1 MEVALK
7 GVNDAIKDATDDII
21 NNKPKEVIERIEKDK
36 EERKK
41 KSYLIAKAL
50 HQFMWA
56 SILASVASQIAMTT
70 DAIVVSQFIGPE
82 AISAINLTMPVVIF
96 FNFLMMLF
104 GMGGTVLV
112 ARSLGERDAQTA
124 NKIFTSTLIG
134 LIVVGVFF
142 SALLLFFS
150 PQVASFI
157 TNDTPVVYTLSLR
170 YLRIML
176 LGTTITILF
185 MTITNFIK
193 TDGNPKLVMKAVLV
207 SSVVNLFFDI
217 LFIAI
222 LKTGIE
228 GSAWASI
235 IGSVTALLLCSRHF
249 QSANNSYHWQLELKQ
264 CHQYILKGVKMGFPM
279 GINTLLLGISTYAIN
294 SIILSSLGTEGIF
307 AWAVCFQLFV
317 IQQMVLSG
325 IATSIY
331 SIGGLLI
338 GEKDIMGLRILTN
351 KVMKYICLSLLVI
364 TLFVMITPESIGRL
378 FTSDPIQSEGMFYSA
393 LRIYALLLIPY
404 AIAVVYRILYQI
416 LGYWSLSTV
425 MSIVQM
431 GCMVL
436 FVGLLAWIK
445 PEWLW
450 WGFPVSGLF
459 LLGIYLVVTLVIH
472 HKNPDAEVMTLIPK
486 TDDGQSLNFSVKY
499 NNDDVQQALENI
511 LSFLESCNIESSTS
525 FQINLCCEEL
535 MYNIVTYAVN
545 KDADKHLF
553 DVHIVCRKDTVSVLI
568 KDDGKP
574 FNPIL
579 KSVSFNEDGDG
590 LGLALV
596 NTMAD
601 MKYKF
606 MYNQNV
612 VFLTFMRPNSHQ

>member
-1 MEVALK
+1 MEGKV
-7 GVNDAIKDATDDII
+7 
-21 NNKPKEVIERIEKDK
+21 
-36 EERKK
+36 ERKK
-41 KSYLIAKAL
+41 KDYLIAQAL
-50 HQFMWA
+50 HKFMWA

-82 AISAINLTMPVVIF
+82 AISAVNLTMPVVIF
-96 FNFLMMLF
+96 FNFLTMLF

-112 ARSLGERDAQTA
+112 AKSLGERDEQTT
-124 NKIFTSTLIG
+124 NKVFTSTLIG

-170 YLRIML
+170 YLRVML

-185 MTITNFIK
+185 MTITNFVK
-193 TDGNPKLVMKAVLV
+193 TDGNPQLVMKAVLV
-207 SSVVNLFFDI
+207 SSIVNLFLDI

-235 IGSVTALLLCSRHF
+235 IGSVTALLLCCRHF
-249 QSANNSYHWQLELKQ
+249 RSANNSFHWQVELNQ
-264 CHQYILKGVKMGFPM
+264 CHHYIMKGVKTGFPM

-294 SIILSSLGTEGIF
+294 SIVLSSLGTDGIF
-307 AWAVCFQLFV
+307 AWSVCFQLFV

-338 GEKDIMGLRILTN
+338 GEKDIVGLRLLIN
-351 KVMKYICLSLLVI
+351 KVMKYICLSLLAI
-364 TLFVMITPESIGRL
+364 TLFVLIAPESIGWL
-378 FTSDPIQSEGMFYSA
+378 FASNNIQSEGMLHSA

-404 AIAVVYRILYQI
+404 AAAVVYRILYQVI
-416 LGYWSLSTV
+416 GYWSLSVV
-425 MSIVQM
+425 MSVVQM
-431 GCMVL
+431 ASMIL
-436 FVGLLAWIK
+436 FVGLLAWVR

-450 WGFPVSGLF
+450 WGFPLSGLF
-459 LLGIYLVVTLVIH
+459 LLAVHLVVTMVIH
-472 HKNPDAEVMTLIPK
+472 RRNPDAEVMTLIPRA
-486 TDDGQSLNFSVKY
+486 TDAQSLNFSVRY
-499 NNDDVQQALENI
+499 QNEDVQQALENI
-511 LSFLESCNIESSTS
+511 SAFLETCEIEPATS

-553 DVHIVCRKDTVSVLI
+553 DVHIVCRKDAVSVLI

-579 KSVSFNEDGDG
+579 KTVSFNEDGDG

-596 NTMAD
+596 NMIAD
-601 MKYKF
+601 IKYKF

-612 VFLTFMRPNSHQ
+612 VFLTFKREESISG

>member
-1 MEVALK
+1 MI
-7 GVNDAIKDATDDII
+7 G
-21 NNKPKEVIERIEKDK
+21 K

-41 KSYLIAKAL
+41 KGYLIAKAL

-112 ARSLGERDAQTA
+112 ARSLGERDAQTS
-124 NKIFTSTLIG
+124 NKVFSSTLIG
-134 LIVVGVFF
+134 LIAVGVFF

-157 TNDTPVVYTLSLR
+157 TNDTPIVYSLSLR

-249 QSANNSYHWQLELKQ
+249 QSANNSYHWQVELKQ

-351 KVMKYICLSLLVI
+351 KVMKYICLSLLAI

-431 GCMVL
+431 GSMIV

-472 HKNPDAEVMTLIPK
+472 HKNPDAEVMTLIPQ

-499 NNDDVQQALENI
+499 NYDDVQQALENI

>member
-1 MEVALK
+1 MKSQE
-7 GVNDAIKDATDDII
+7 D
-21 NNKPKEVIERIEKDK
+21 
-36 EERKK
+36 RKK
-41 KSYLIAKAL
+41 KDYLIAKAL

-82 AISAINLTMPVVIF
+82 AISAINLTIPVVIF

-104 GMGGTVLV
+104 GMGGSVLV
-112 ARSLGERDAQTA
+112 AKSLGERDAQTA
-124 NKIFTSTLIG
+124 NKVFTSTLIG
-134 LIVVGVFF
+134 LVVVGVFF
-142 SALLLFFS
+142 SALLLIFS

-185 MTITNFIK
+185 STITNFIK
-193 TDGNPKLVMKAVLV
+193 TDGNPKLVMKAVMV
-207 SSVVNLFFDI
+207 SSVINLIFDI
-217 LFIAI
+217 LFIAV

-235 IGSVTALLLCSRHF
+235 IGSVTALVLCSRHF
-249 QSANNSYHWQLELKQ
+249 KSANNSYHWQVELKR
-264 CHQYILKGVKMGFPM
+264 CHEYIMKGVKMGFPM
-279 GINTLLLGISTYAIN
+279 GINTLLLGVSTYAIN
-294 SIILSSLGTEGIF
+294 SIILSNLGTDGIF
-307 AWAVCFQLFV
+307 AWAVCFQLF
-317 IQQMVLSG
+317 IILQMVLGG

-338 GEKDIMGLRILTN
+338 GEKDIVGLRILTN
-351 KVMKYICLSLLVI
+351 KVLKYICLSLLAI
-364 TLFVMITPESIGRL
+364 TLFVMITPGSIGWL
-378 FTSDPIQSEGMFYSA
+378 FASSHSQSEGMLHSA

-404 AIAVVYRILYQI
+404 AVAVVYRILYQI
-416 LGYWSLSTV
+416 LGYWSLSVV
-425 MSIVQM
+425 MSILQM
-431 GCMVL
+431 GSMIL
-436 FVGLLAWIK
+436 FVGLTAWIK
-445 PEWLW
+445 SEWLW

-459 LLGIYLVVTLVIH
+459 ILVVYLVVTLFIH
-472 HKNPDAEVMTLIPK
+472 HKNPNAEVMTLIPQA
-486 TDDGQSLNFSVKY
+486 DDGQSLNFSVKY
-499 NNDDVQQALENI
+499 NNDDVQQALDNI
-511 LSFLESCNIESSTS
+511 LSFLETCDIEPSTS

-545 KDADKHLF
+545 KDPDKHLF
-553 DVHIVCRKDTVSVLI
+553 DVHIVCHKDTVSVLI

-579 KSVSFNEDGDG
+579 KTVSFNEDGDG

-601 MKYKF
+601 IKYKF

-612 VFLTFMRPNSHQ
+612 VFLTFYRKKTS

>member
-1 MEVALK
+1 MV
-7 GVNDAIKDATDDII
+7 
-21 NNKPKEVIERIEKDK
+21 DK

-41 KSYLIAKAL
+41 KGYLIAKAL

-431 GCMVL
+431 GSMIL

-472 HKNPDAEVMTLIPK
+472 HKNPDAEVMTLIPQ

-579 KSVSFNEDGDG
+579 KTVSFNEDGDG

>member
-1 MEVALK
+1 MK
-7 GVNDAIKDATDDII
+7 G
-21 NNKPKEVIERIEKDK
+21 PEEDK
-36 EERKK
+36 NKK
-41 KSYLIAKAL
+41 KDYLIAKAL
-50 HQFMWA
+50 HKFMWA

-104 GMGGTVLV
+104 GMGGSVLV
-112 ARSLGERDAQTA
+112 AKSLGERDAQTT
-124 NKIFTSTLIG
+124 NNVFTSTLIG
-134 LIVVGVFF
+134 LVVVGVFF
-142 SALLLFFS
+142 SALLLIFS

-193 TDGNPKLVMKAVLV
+193 TDGNPQLVMKAVLV
-207 SSVVNLFFDI
+207 SSLVNLIFDI
-217 LFIAI
+217 LFIAV

-249 QSANNSYHWQLELKQ
+249 QSANNSYHWQVELKR
-264 CHQYILKGVKMGFPM
+264 CHQFILQGVKMGFPM

-294 SIILSSLGTEGIF
+294 SIILSHLGADGIF

-317 IQQMVLSG
+317 IQQMVLGG
-325 IATSIY
+325 IATAIY

-338 GEKDIMGLRILTN
+338 GEKDIVGLRLLTN
-351 KVMKYICLSLLVI
+351 KVMKYVCLSLLAF
-364 TLFVMITPESIGRL
+364 TLFILITPESIGWL
-378 FTSDPIQSEGMFYSA
+378 FTCDHIQSEDMFYSA

-404 AIAVVYRILYQI
+404 AVAVVYRILYQI
-416 LGYWSLSTV
+416 LGYWGLSVT

-431 GCMVL
+431 GSMIL
-436 FVGLLAWIK
+436 FVGLLAWIR

-450 WGFPVSGLF
+450 WGFPISGL
-459 LLGIYLVVTLVIH
+459 LLLVVYLVTTLVIH
-472 HKNPDAEVMTLIPK
+472 HQNPDAEVMTLIPQAA
-486 TDDGQSLNFSVKY
+486 DAQSLNFSVRY
-499 NNDDVQQALENI
+499 QNEDVQQALENI
-511 LSFLESCNIESSTS
+511 STFLETCDIEPATS

-545 KDADKHLF
+545 KDVDKHLF
-553 DVHIVCRKDTVSVLI
+553 DVHIVCHEETVSVLI

-579 KSVSFNEDGDG
+579 KTVSFNEDGDG

-601 MKYKF
+601 IKYKF
-606 MYNQNV
+606 MYNQTV
-612 VFLTFMRPNSHQ
+612 VFLTFKREVTSFESSICN

>member
-1 MEVALK
+1 MK
-7 GVNDAIKDATDDII
+7 GQEA
-21 NNKPKEVIERIEKDK
+21 E
-36 EERKK
+36 KK
-41 KSYLIAKAL
+41 KDYLIVKAL

-104 GMGGTVLV
+104 GMGGSVLV
-112 ARSLGERDAQTA
+112 AKSLGERDAQTT
-124 NKIFTSTLIG
+124 NHVFTSTLIG
-134 LIVVGVFF
+134 LTFVGAFF
-142 SALLLFFS
+142 SVLLLIFS
-150 PQVASFI
+150 PQVASFV
-157 TNDTPVVYTLSLR
+157 TNDTPVIYSLSLR
-170 YLRIML
+170 YMRIML
-176 LGTTITILF
+176 LGTTLTILF
-185 MTITNFIK
+185 MTITNFVK
-193 TDGNPKLVMKAVLV
+193 TDGNPQLVMKAVLV
-207 SSVVNLFFDI
+207 SSIVNLFFDI
-217 LFIAI
+217 LFIAVM
-222 LKTGIE
+222 KTGIE
-228 GSAWASI
+228 GSAWATI

-249 QSANNSYHWQLELKQ
+249 QSANNSYHWQVEFKR
-264 CHQYILKGVKMGFPM
+264 CHQYILQGVKMGFPM

-294 SIILSSLGTEGIF
+294 SIILSCLGSDGAF
-307 AWAVCFQLFV
+307 AWAICFQLFV
-317 IQQMVLSG
+317 ILQMVLGG

-338 GEKDIMGLRILTN
+338 GEKDIVGLRLLTN
-351 KVMKYICLSLLVI
+351 KVIKYICLSLLAI
-364 TLFVMITPESIGRL
+364 TLFVLITPESIRWL
-378 FTSDPIQSEGMFYSA
+378 FTSTHFQSEEMLHSA

-404 AIAVVYRILYQI
+404 AIAVVYRFLYQI
-416 LGYWSLSTV
+416 LGYWSLSVV

-431 GCMVL
+431 GSMIL
-436 FVGLLAWIK
+436 FVGLLAWVR

-459 LLGIYLVVTLVIH
+459 LLVIYWVVTWVIH
-472 HKNPDAEVMTLIPK
+472 HKNPEAEVMTLIPQ
-486 TDDGQSLNFSVKY
+486 TDDCRSLNFSVRY
-499 NNDDVQQALENI
+499 QNEDVQYALERI
-511 LSFLESCNIESSTS
+511 SSFLDTCDIDPGTS

-545 KDADKHLF
+545 KDIDKHLF
-553 DVHIVCRKDTVSVLI
+553 DVHIVCHEHTVSVLI

-579 KSVSFNEDGDG
+579 KTVSFNEDGDG

-596 NTMAD
+596 NMMAD
-601 MKYKF
+601 IKYKY

-612 VFLTFMRPNSHQ
+612 VFLTFKREETMSGE

>member
-1 MEVALK
+1 MI
-7 GVNDAIKDATDDII
+7 G
-21 NNKPKEVIERIEKDK
+21 K

-41 KSYLIAKAL
+41 KGYLISKAL

-82 AISAINLTMPVVIF
+82 AISAINLTVPVVIF

-124 NKIFTSTLIG
+124 NKIFSSTLIG
-134 LIVVGVFF
+134 VIIVGVFF
-142 SALLLFFS
+142 SVLLLLFS

-157 TNDTPVVYTLSLR
+157 TNDTPVVYSLSLR

-185 MTITNFIK
+185 ATITNFIK
-193 TDGNPKLVMKAVLV
+193 TDGNPKLVMKTVLV

-249 QSANNSYHWQLELKQ
+249 RSANNSYHWQVEYNQ

-279 GINTLLLGISTYAIN
+279 GINTLLLGVSTYAIN

-307 AWAVCFQLFV
+307 AWAICFQLF
-317 IQQMVLSG
+317 IILQMVLGG

-338 GEKDIMGLRILTN
+338 GEKDIVGLRILTN
-351 KVMKYICLSLLVI
+351 KVLKYICLSLLAI
-364 TLFVMITPESIGRL
+364 TLFVMITPGSIGWL
-378 FTSDPIQSEGMFYSA
+378 FASSHSQSEGMLHSA

-404 AIAVVYRILYQI
+404 AVAVVYRILYQI
-416 LGYWSLSTV
+416 LGYWSLSVV
-425 MSIVQM
+425 MSILQM
-431 GCMVL
+431 GSMIL
-436 FVGLLAWIK
+436 FVGLTAWVK

-472 HKNPDAEVMTLIPK
+472 HKNPDAEVMTLIPQAE
-486 TDDGQSLNFSVKY
+486 DGQSLNFSVRY

-511 LSFLESCNIESSTS
+511 LFFLETCDIEPSTS

-545 KDADKHLF
+545 KDTDKHLF
-553 DVHIVCRKDTVSVLI
+553 DVHIVCHKDTVSVLI

-612 VFLTFMRPNSHQ
+612 VFLTFSRSNNRR

>member
-1 MEVALK
+1 MK
-7 GVNDAIKDATDDII
+7 G
-21 NNKPKEVIERIEKDK
+21 PEEDK
-36 EERKK
+36 NKK
-41 KSYLIAKAL
+41 KDYLIAKAL
-50 HQFMWA
+50 HKFMWA

-104 GMGGTVLV
+104 GMGGSVLV
-112 ARSLGERDAQTA
+112 AKSLGERDAQTT
-124 NKIFTSTLIG
+124 NNVFTSTLIG
-134 LIVVGVFF
+134 LVVVGVFF
-142 SALLLFFS
+142 SALLLIFS

-193 TDGNPKLVMKAVLV
+193 TDGNPQLVMKAVLV
-207 SSVVNLFFDI
+207 SSLVNLIFDI
-217 LFIAI
+217 LFIAV

-249 QSANNSYHWQLELKQ
+249 QSANNSYHWQVELKQ

-294 SIILSSLGTEGIF
+294 SIILSHLGADGIF

-317 IQQMVLSG
+317 IQQMVLGG
-325 IATSIY
+325 IATAIY

-338 GEKDIMGLRILTN
+338 GEKDIVGLRLLTN
-351 KVMKYICLSLLVI
+351 KVMKYVCLSLLAF
-364 TLFVMITPESIGRL
+364 TLFILITPESIGWL
-378 FTSDPIQSEGMFYSA
+378 FTCDHIQSEDMFYSA

-404 AIAVVYRILYQI
+404 AVAVVYRILYQI
-416 LGYWSLSTV
+416 LGYWGLSVT

-431 GCMVL
+431 GSMIL
-436 FVGLLAWIK
+436 FVGLLAWIR

-450 WGFPVSGLF
+450 WGFPISGL
-459 LLGIYLVVTLVIH
+459 LLLVVYLVTTLVIH
-472 HKNPDAEVMTLIPK
+472 HQNPDAEVMTLIPQAA
-486 TDDGQSLNFSVKY
+486 DAQSLNFSVRY
-499 NNDDVQQALENI
+499 QNEDVQQALENI
-511 LSFLESCNIESSTS
+511 STFLETCDIEPATS

-545 KDADKHLF
+545 KDVDKHLF
-553 DVHIVCRKDTVSVLI
+553 DVHIVCHEETVSVLI

-579 KSVSFNEDGDG
+579 KTVSFNEDGDG

-601 MKYKF
+601 IKYKF

-612 VFLTFMRPNSHQ
+612 VFLTFKREVTSFESSICN

>member
-1 MEVALK
+1 MV
-7 GVNDAIKDATDDII
+7 G
-21 NNKPKEVIERIEKDK
+21 K

-124 NKIFTSTLIG
+124 NMVFSSTLIG

-142 SALLLFFS
+142 SALLLIFS

-425 MSIVQM
+425 MSIAQM

-450 WGFPVSGLF
+450 WGFPVSVLF

>member
-1 MEVALK
+1 MK
-7 GVNDAIKDATDDII
+7 GQ
-21 NNKPKEVIERIEKDK
+21 
-36 EERKK
+36 EEGKK
-41 KSYLIAKAL
+41 KDYLIAKAL

-56 SILASVASQIAMTT
+56 SILASVASQIAITT

-82 AISAINLTMPVVIF
+82 AISAVNLTMPVVIF

-104 GMGGTVLV
+104 GMGGSVLV
-112 ARSLGERDAQTA
+112 ARSLGERDAQTT
-124 NKIFTSTLIG
+124 NKIFSSTLIG
-134 LIVVGVFF
+134 LIIVGVFF
-142 SALLLFFS
+142 SALLLIFS

-176 LGTTITILF
+176 LGTTTTILF

-193 TDGNPKLVMKAVLV
+193 TDGNPQLVMKAVLV
-207 SSVVNLFFDI
+207 SSVVNLILDI
-217 LFIAI
+217 LFIAV

-249 QSANNSYHWQLELKQ
+249 RSANNSYHWQLEFKQ
-264 CHQYILKGVKMGFPM
+264 CHQYILKGVMMGFPM
-279 GINTLLLGISTYAIN
+279 GINTLLLGISIYAIN
-294 SIILSSLGTEGIF
+294 SIILSNLGTDGIF
-307 AWAVCFQLFV
+307 AWAICFQLF
-317 IQQMVLSG
+317 IILQMVLSG

-338 GEKDIMGLRILTN
+338 GEKDIVGLRLLTN
-351 KVMKYICLSLLVI
+351 KVMKYICLSLLVL
-364 TLFVMITPESIGRL
+364 TLFVLITPESIGWL
-378 FTSDPIQSEGMFYSA
+378 FASKNIQSEDMFHNA

-416 LGYWSLSTV
+416 LGYWLLSVV

-431 GCMVL
+431 GGMIL
-436 FVGLLAWIK
+436 FVGLLAWIR

-450 WGFPVSGLF
+450 WGFPVSGLV
-459 LLGIYLVVTLVIH
+459 LLAVYWVATCVIH
-472 HKNPDAEVMTLIPK
+472 HRNPDAQVMTLLPQAA
-486 TDDGQSLNFSVKY
+486 DAQSLNFSVKY
-499 NNDDVQQALENI
+499 QNEDVQQALENI
-511 LSFLESCNIESSTS
+511 STFLESCDIEPATS

-553 DVHIVCRKDTVSVLI
+553 DVHVVCHKETVSVLI

-579 KSVSFNEDGDG
+579 KTVSFNEDGDG

-601 MKYKF
+601 IKYKF

-612 VFLTFMRPNSHQ
+612 VFLTFKREQTM

>member
-1 MEVALK
+1 MK
-7 GVNDAIKDATDDII
+7 GQ
-21 NNKPKEVIERIEKDK
+21 
-36 EERKK
+36 EEGKK
-41 KSYLIAKAL
+41 KDYLIAKAL

-56 SILASVASQIAMTT
+56 SILASVASQIAITT

-82 AISAINLTMPVVIF
+82 AISAVNLTMPVVIF

-104 GMGGTVLV
+104 GMGGSVLV
-112 ARSLGERDAQTA
+112 ARSLGERDAQTT
-124 NKIFTSTLIG
+124 NKIFSSTLIG
-134 LIVVGVFF
+134 LIIVGVFF
-142 SALLLFFS
+142 SALLLIFS

-176 LGTTITILF
+176 LGTTTTILF

-193 TDGNPKLVMKAVLV
+193 TDGNPQLVMKAVLV
-207 SSVVNLFFDI
+207 SSVVNLILDI
-217 LFIAI
+217 LFIAV

-249 QSANNSYHWQLELKQ
+249 RSANNSYHWQLEFKQ
-264 CHQYILKGVKMGFPM
+264 CHQYILKGVMMGFPM
-279 GINTLLLGISTYAIN
+279 GINTLLLGISIYAIN
-294 SIILSSLGTEGIF
+294 NIILSNLGTDGIF
-307 AWAVCFQLFV
+307 AWAICFQLF
-317 IQQMVLSG
+317 IILQMVLSG

-338 GEKDIMGLRILTN
+338 GEKDIVGLRLLTN
-351 KVMKYICLSLLVI
+351 KVMKYICLSLLVL
-364 TLFVMITPESIGRL
+364 TLFVLITPESIGWL
-378 FTSDPIQSEGMFYSA
+378 FASKNIQSEDMFHNA

-416 LGYWSLSTV
+416 LGYWLLSVV

-431 GCMVL
+431 GGMIL
-436 FVGLLAWIK
+436 FVGLLAWIR

-450 WGFPVSGLF
+450 WGFPVSGLV
-459 LLGIYLVVTLVIH
+459 LLAVYWVATCVIH
-472 HKNPDAEVMTLIPK
+472 HRNPDAQVMTLLPQAA
-486 TDDGQSLNFSVKY
+486 DAQSLNFSVKY
-499 NNDDVQQALENI
+499 QNEDVQQALENI
-511 LSFLESCNIESSTS
+511 STFLESCDIEPVTS

-553 DVHIVCRKDTVSVLI
+553 DVHVVCHKETVSVLI

-579 KSVSFNEDGDG
+579 KTVSFNEDGDG

-601 MKYKF
+601 IKYKF

-612 VFLTFMRPNSHQ
+612 VFLTFKREQTM

>member
-1 MEVALK
+1 MK
-7 GVNDAIKDATDDII
+7 GQ
-21 NNKPKEVIERIEKDK
+21 
-36 EERKK
+36 EEGKK
-41 KSYLIAKAL
+41 KDYLIAKAL

-56 SILASVASQIAMTT
+56 SILASVASQIAITT

-82 AISAINLTMPVVIF
+82 AISAVNLTMPVVIF

-104 GMGGTVLV
+104 GMGGSVLV
-112 ARSLGERDAQTA
+112 ARSLGERDAQTT
-124 NKIFTSTLIG
+124 NKIFSSTLIG
-134 LIVVGVFF
+134 LIIVGVFF
-142 SALLLFFS
+142 SALLLIFS
-150 PQVASFI
+150 PQVASFF

-176 LGTTITILF
+176 LGTTTTILF

-193 TDGNPKLVMKAVLV
+193 TDGNPQLVMKAVLV
-207 SSVVNLFFDI
+207 SSVVNLILDI
-217 LFIAI
+217 LFIAV

-249 QSANNSYHWQLELKQ
+249 RSANNSYHWQLEFKQ
-264 CHQYILKGVKMGFPM
+264 CHQYILKGVMMGFPM
-279 GINTLLLGISTYAIN
+279 GINTLLLGISIYAIN
-294 SIILSSLGTEGIF
+294 NIILSNLGTDGIF
-307 AWAVCFQLFV
+307 AWAICFQLF
-317 IQQMVLSG
+317 IILQMVLSG

-338 GEKDIMGLRILTN
+338 GEKDIVGLRLLTN
-351 KVMKYICLSLLVI
+351 KVMKYICLSLLVL
-364 TLFVMITPESIGRL
+364 TLFVLITPESIGWL
-378 FTSDPIQSEGMFYSA
+378 FASKNIQSEDMFHNA

-416 LGYWSLSTV
+416 LGYWLLSVV

-431 GCMVL
+431 GGMIL

-450 WGFPVSGLF
+450 WGFPVSGLV
-459 LLGIYLVVTLVIH
+459 LLAVYWVATCVIH
-472 HKNPDAEVMTLIPK
+472 HRNPDAQVMTLLPQAA
-486 TDDGQSLNFSVKY
+486 DAQSLNFSVKY
-499 NNDDVQQALENI
+499 QNEDVQQALENI
-511 LSFLESCNIESSTS
+511 STFLESCDIEPATS

-553 DVHIVCRKDTVSVLI
+553 DVHVVCHKETVSVLI

-579 KSVSFNEDGDG
+579 KTVSFNEDGDG

-601 MKYKF
+601 IKYKF

-612 VFLTFMRPNSHQ
+612 VFLTFKREQTM

>member
-1 MEVALK
+1 MK
-7 GVNDAIKDATDDII
+7 GQ
-21 NNKPKEVIERIEKDK
+21 KEG
-36 EERKK
+36 KK
-41 KSYLIAKAL
+41 KDYLIDKAL

-104 GMGGTVLV
+104 GMGGSVLV
-112 ARSLGERDAQTA
+112 AKSLGERDAQTV
-124 NKIFTSTLIG
+124 NKVFTSTLIG

-176 LGTTITILF
+176 LGTTLSILF
-185 MTITNFIK
+185 MTITNFVK
-193 TDGNPKLVMKAVLV
+193 TDGNPKLVMNAVLV
-207 SSVVNLFFDI
+207 SSLVNLFFDI

-249 QSANNSYHWQLELKQ
+249 RSANNSYHWQVELKQ
-264 CHQYILKGVKMGFPM
+264 CHKYMLQGVMMGFPM

-294 SIILSSLGTEGIF
+294 SIILSSLGTDGIF
-307 AWAVCFQLFV
+307 AWAICFQLFV
-317 IQQMVLSG
+317 IQQMILSG

-338 GEKDIMGLRILTN
+338 GEKDILGLRLLTN
-351 KVMKYICLSLLVI
+351 KVMKYICLSLLVF
-364 TLFVMITPESIGRL
+364 TLFVLITPESIGWL
-378 FTSDPIQSEGMFYSA
+378 FASSKIQSEGMLHNA

-416 LGYWSLSTV
+416 LGYWSLSV
-425 MSIVQM
+425 MMSIVQM
-431 GCMVL
+431 GGMIL
-436 FVGLLAWIK
+436 FVGLLAWIR

-459 LLGIYLVVTLVIH
+459 LLAVYLVTTLVIH
-472 HKNPDAEVMTLIPK
+472 HRNPDAEVMTLLPQAE
-486 TDDGQSLNFSVKY
+486 DNQSLNFSVKY
-499 NNDDVQQALENI
+499 QNEDVQQALENI
-511 LSFLESCNIESSTS
+511 STFLESCDIEPATS
-525 FQINLCCEEL
+525 LQINICCEEL

-553 DVHIVCRKDTVSVLI
+553 DVHVVCHKETVSVLI

-612 VFLTFMRPNSHQ
+612 VFLTFNREQTL

>member
-1 MEVALK
+1 
-7 GVNDAIKDATDDII
+7 
-21 NNKPKEVIERIEKDK
+21 
-36 EERKK
+36 
-41 KSYLIAKAL
+41 
-50 HQFMWA
+50 
-56 SILASVASQIAMTT
+56 MTT

-112 ARSLGERDAQTA
+112 ARSLGERDAQTS
-124 NKIFTSTLIG
+124 NKVFSSTLIG
-134 LIVVGVFF
+134 LIAVGVFF

-157 TNDTPVVYTLSLR
+157 TNDTPIVYSLSLR

-176 LGTTITILF
+176 LGSTITILF
-185 MTITNFIK
+185 ATITNFVK
-193 TDGNPKLVMKAVLV
+193 TDGNPKIVMKAVLV

-249 QSANNSYHWQLELKQ
+249 QSTNNSYHWQVELKQ

-279 GINTLLLGISTYAIN
+279 GINTLLLGVSTYAIN
-294 SIILSSLGTEGIF
+294 SIILSSLGTDGIF
-307 AWAVCFQLFV
+307 AWAICFQLF
-317 IQQMVLSG
+317 IILQMVLGG

-338 GEKDIMGLRILTN
+338 GEKDILGLRLLTN
-351 KVMKYICLSLLVI
+351 KVMKYVCLSLLVI
-364 TLFVMITPESIGRL
+364 TLFALITPGSIGWL
-378 FTSDPIQSEGMFYSA
+378 FASKNVQSEDMFLNA
-393 LRIYALLLIPY
+393 LRIYSLILIPY
-404 AIAVVYRILYQI
+404 AMAVVYRILYQI
-416 LGYWSLSTV
+416 LGYWTLSVVT
-425 MSIVQM
+425 SIAQM

-436 FVGLLAWIK
+436 FVGLLAWVK

-450 WGFPVSGLF
+450 WGFPISGLF

-472 HKNPDAEVMTLIPK
+472 HKNPDAEVMTLIPQAE
-486 TDDGQSLNFSVKY
+486 DGQSLNFSVSY
-499 NNDDVQQALENI
+499 NNDDVQKALENI
-511 LSFLESCNIESSTS
+511 LSFLETCDIEPSTS

-545 KDADKHLF
+545 KDTDKHLF
-553 DVHIVCRKDTVSVLI
+553 DVHIVCHKDTVSVLI

-612 VFLTFMRPNSHQ
+612 VFLTFNRQKTQ

>member
-1 MEVALK
+1 MV
-7 GVNDAIKDATDDII
+7 
-21 NNKPKEVIERIEKDK
+21 DK

-364 TLFVMITPESIGRL
+364 TLIVMITPECIGRL

-416 LGYWSLSTV
+416 LGYWSLSVVT
-425 MSIVQM
+425 SIAQM

-436 FVGLLAWIK
+436 FVGLLAWVK

-450 WGFPVSGLF
+450 WGFPISVFF

-553 DVHIVCRKDTVSVLI
+553 DVHIVCHKDTISVLI

-579 KSVSFNEDGDG
+579 KTVSFNEDGDG

>member
-1 MEVALK
+1 MT
-7 GVNDAIKDATDDII
+7 G
-21 NNKPKEVIERIEKDK
+21 K

-41 KSYLIAKAL
+41 KDYLIAKAL

-134 LIVVGVFF
+134 LIAVGVFF

-235 IGSVTALLLCSRHF
+235 IGCVTALLLCSRHF

-431 GCMVL
+431 GSMIV

-472 HKNPDAEVMTLIPK
+472 HKNPDAEVMTLIPQ

-499 NNDDVQQALENI
+499 NNDDVQKALENI

>member
-1 MEVALK
+1 MSMK
-7 GVNDAIKDATDDII
+7 GQ
-21 NNKPKEVIERIEKDK
+21 
-36 EERKK
+36 EEEGKK
-41 KSYLIAKAL
+41 RDYLIAKAL

-56 SILASVASQIAMTT
+56 SILASAASQIAITT

-82 AISAINLTMPVVIF
+82 AISAINLTTPIVIF

-104 GMGGTVLV
+104 GLGGSVLV
-112 ARSLGERDAQTA
+112 AKSLGEHDAQTT
-124 NKIFTSTLIG
+124 NKVFTFTLIG
-134 LIVVGVFF
+134 LTAVGIFF

-176 LGTTITILF
+176 LGTTLTILF

-193 TDGNPKLVMKAVLV
+193 TDGNPKLVMKAVLT
-207 SSVVNLFFDI
+207 SSIVNLFFDI
-217 LFIAI
+217 LFIAV

-249 QSANNSYHWQLELKQ
+249 QSANNSYHWQVEFKR
-264 CHQYILKGVKMGFPM
+264 CHEYILKGVIMGFPM

-307 AWAVCFQLFV
+307 AWAVCFQLFL
-317 IQQMVLSG
+317 ILQMVLSG

-338 GEKDIMGLRILTN
+338 GEKDIVGLRILTN
-351 KVMKYICLSLLVI
+351 KVMKYVCLSQLAI
-364 TLFVMITPESIGRL
+364 TLFVMITPESIGWL
-378 FTSDPIQSEGMFYSA
+378 FASNSIQSGGMLHSA

-404 AIAVVYRILYQI
+404 AIAVVYRFLYQI
-416 LGYWSLSTV
+416 IGYWSLSVV

-431 GCMVL
+431 GSMIL
-436 FVGLLAWIK
+436 FVGLLAWVR

-450 WGFPVSGLF
+450 WGFPISGLF
-459 LLGIYLVVTLVIH
+459 LLVIYLVVTWGIH
-472 HKNPDAEVMTLIPK
+472 HKNPNVDIMTLIPQGE
-486 TDDGQSLNFSVKY
+486 DAQSLNFSVRY
-499 NNDDVQQALENI
+499 QNEDVQHALENI
-511 LSFLESCNIESSTS
+511 STFLATCDIDPATS

-535 MYNIVTYAVN
+535 MYNIITYAVN
-545 KDADKHLF
+545 KEDMDKHFL
-553 DVHIVCRKDTVSVLI
+553 DVHIVCHETTVTVLI

-579 KSVSFNEDGDG
+579 ETVSFNEDGDG

-596 NTMAD
+596 NMMAD
-601 MKYKF
+601 IRYKF

-612 VFLTFMRPNSHQ
+612 VFLTFSREQSLSEK

>member
-1 MEVALK
+1 MK
-7 GVNDAIKDATDDII
+7 N
-21 NNKPKEVIERIEKDK
+21 K
-36 EERKK
+36 EEQKK
-41 KSYLIAKAL
+41 KDYLIAKAL
-50 HQFMWA
+50 HKFMWA
-56 SILASVASQIAMTT
+56 SILAAMASQIAITT

-82 AISAINLTMPVVIF
+82 AISAVNLTMPVVIF

-104 GMGGTVLV
+104 GMGGSVLV
-112 ARSLGERDAQTA
+112 ARSLGERDTQTT
-124 NKIFTSTLIG
+124 NYVFTSTLIG
-134 LIVVGVFF
+134 LVVVGVFF

-176 LGTTITILF
+176 IGTTITILF

-193 TDGNPKLVMKAVLV
+193 TDGNPQLVMKAVFV
-207 SSVVNLFFDI
+207 SSLVNLIFDI
-217 LFIAI
+217 LFIVI

-235 IGSVTALLLCSRHF
+235 IGTVTALLLCSRHF
-249 QSANNSYHWQLELKQ
+249 RSANNSYHWQLDSKR

-294 SIILSSLGTEGIF
+294 SIILSSLGADGIF

-317 IQQMVLSG
+317 IQQMVLGG

-338 GEKDIMGLRILTN
+338 GEKDIVGLRLLTN

-364 TLFVMITPESIGRL
+364 TLFVLVTPESIGWL
-378 FTSDPIQSEGMFYSA
+378 FASKQIQSEGMFYNA

-416 LGYWSLSTV
+416 LGYWSLSVV

-431 GCMVL
+431 GSMIL
-436 FVGLLAWIK
+436 FVGLLAWIR
-445 PEWLW
+445 PDWLW
-450 WGFPVSGLF
+450 WGFPVSGLV
-459 LLGIYLVVTLVIH
+459 LMAVYWVVTWVIH
-472 HKNPDAEVMTLIPK
+472 HRNPDAEVMTLIPQAA
-486 TDDGQSLNFSVKY
+486 DAQSLNFSVKY
-499 NNDDVQQALENI
+499 QNEDVQQALENI
-511 LSFLESCNIESSTS
+511 STFLESCDIEPATS

-553 DVHIVCRKDTVSVLI
+553 DVHVVCHKETVSVLI

-579 KSVSFNEDGDG
+579 KDVSFNEDGDG

-601 MKYKF
+601 IKYKF

-612 VFLTFMRPNSHQ
+612 VFLTFKREQTM

>member
-1 MEVALK
+1 MK
-7 GVNDAIKDATDDII
+7 GQ
-21 NNKPKEVIERIEKDK
+21 
-36 EERKK
+36 EEGKK
-41 KSYLIAKAL
+41 KDYLIAKAL

-56 SILASVASQIAMTT
+56 SILASVASQIAITT

-82 AISAINLTMPVVIF
+82 AISAINLTIPVVIF

-104 GMGGTVLV
+104 GMGGSVLV
-112 ARSLGERDAQTA
+112 AKSLGERDAETT
-124 NKIFTSTLIG
+124 NKVFTSTLIG
-134 LIVVGVFF
+134 LVVVGVFF
-142 SALLLFFS
+142 SALLLIFS

-176 LGTTITILF
+176 LGTTISILF
-185 MTITNFIK
+185 MTVTNFIK
-193 TDGNPKLVMKAVLV
+193 TDGNPRLVMNAVLV
-207 SSVVNLFFDI
+207 SSLLNLVFDI

-249 QSANNSYHWQLELKQ
+249 RSANNSYHWQVETKQ
-264 CHQYILKGVKMGFPM
+264 CHQYILKGVMMGFPM

-294 SIILSSLGTEGIF
+294 SIILSSLGTDGIF
-307 AWAVCFQLFV
+307 AWAICFQLF
-317 IQQMVLSG
+317 IILQMVLSG

-338 GEKDIMGLRILTN
+338 GEKDIEGLRLLTN
-351 KVMKYICLSLLVI
+351 KVMKYICMSLLVI
-364 TLFVMITPESIGRL
+364 TLFVLITPESIGWL
-378 FTSDPIQSEGMFYSA
+378 FASKNIQSEDMFHSA

-416 LGYWSLSTV
+416 LGYWSLSVV

-431 GCMVL
+431 GSMVL
-436 FVGLLAWIK
+436 FVGLLAWVR

-459 LLGIYLVVTLVIH
+459 LLIIYLAVTWVIH
-472 HKNPDAEVMTLIPK
+472 HKNPDVEIMTLIPQGE
-486 TDDGQSLNFSVKY
+486 DGQSLNFSVKY
-499 NNDDVQQALENI
+499 QNEDVQLALENI
-511 LSFLESCNIESSTS
+511 STFLEACDIDLATS
-525 FQINLCCEEL
+525 YQINLCCEEL

-545 KDADKHLF
+545 KDVDKHLF
-553 DVHIVCRKDTVSVLI
+553 DVHIVCLKETVSVLI

-579 KSVSFNEDGDG
+579 TNVSFNEDGDG

-596 NTMAD
+596 NTIAD
-601 MKYKF
+601 IKYKF

-612 VFLTFMRPNSHQ
+612 VFLTFKREELS

>member
-1 MEVALK
+1 MK
-7 GVNDAIKDATDDII
+7 GQ
-21 NNKPKEVIERIEKDK
+21 
-36 EERKK
+36 EEGKK
-41 KSYLIAKAL
+41 KDYLIAKAL

-104 GMGGTVLV
+104 GMGGSVLV
-112 ARSLGERDAQTA
+112 ARSLGERDAQTT
-124 NKIFTSTLIG
+124 NKIFSSTLIG
-134 LIVVGVFF
+134 LIIVGVFF
-142 SALLLFFS
+142 SALLLIFS

-176 LGTTITILF
+176 LGTTTTILF

-193 TDGNPKLVMKAVLV
+193 TDGNPQLVMKAVLV
-207 SSVVNLFFDI
+207 SSVVNLILDI
-217 LFIAI
+217 LFIAV

-249 QSANNSYHWQLELKQ
+249 RSANNSYHWQLEFKQ
-264 CHQYILKGVKMGFPM
+264 CHQYILKGVMMGFPM
-279 GINTLLLGISTYAIN
+279 GINTLLLGISIYAIN
-294 SIILSSLGTEGIF
+294 NIILSNLGTDGIF
-307 AWAVCFQLFV
+307 AWAICFQLF
-317 IQQMVLSG
+317 IILQMVLSG

-338 GEKDIMGLRILTN
+338 GEKDIVGLRLLTN
-351 KVMKYICLSLLVI
+351 KVMKYICLSLLVL
-364 TLFVMITPESIGRL
+364 TLFVLITPESIGWL
-378 FTSDPIQSEGMFYSA
+378 FASKNIQSEDMFHNA

-416 LGYWSLSTV
+416 LGYWLLSVV

-431 GCMVL
+431 GGMIL
-436 FVGLLAWIK
+436 FVGLLAWIR

-450 WGFPVSGLF
+450 WGFPVSGLV
-459 LLGIYLVVTLVIH
+459 LLAVYWVATCVIH
-472 HKNPDAEVMTLIPK
+472 HRNPDAQVMTLLPQAA
-486 TDDGQSLNFSVKY
+486 DAQSLNFSVKY
-499 NNDDVQQALENI
+499 QNEDVQQALENI
-511 LSFLESCNIESSTS
+511 STFLESCDIEPATS

-553 DVHIVCRKDTVSVLI
+553 DVHVVCHKETVSVLI

-579 KSVSFNEDGDG
+579 KTVSFNEDGDG

-601 MKYKF
+601 IKYKF

-612 VFLTFMRPNSHQ
+612 VFLTFKREQTM

>member
-1 MEVALK
+1 MK
-7 GVNDAIKDATDDII
+7 GQ
-21 NNKPKEVIERIEKDK
+21 
-36 EERKK
+36 EEGKK
-41 KSYLIAKAL
+41 KDYLIAKAL

-56 SILASVASQIAMTT
+56 SILASVASQIAITT

-82 AISAINLTMPVVIF
+82 AISAVNLTMPVVIF

-104 GMGGTVLV
+104 GMGGSVLV
-112 ARSLGERDAQTA
+112 ARSLGERDAQTT
-124 NKIFTSTLIG
+124 NKIFSSTLIG
-134 LIVVGVFF
+134 LIIVGVFF
-142 SALLLFFS
+142 SALLLIFS

-176 LGTTITILF
+176 LGTTTTILF

-193 TDGNPKLVMKAVLV
+193 TDGNPQLVMKAVLV
-207 SSVVNLFFDI
+207 SSVVNLILDI
-217 LFIAI
+217 LFIAV

-249 QSANNSYHWQLELKQ
+249 RSANNSYHWQLEFKQ
-264 CHQYILKGVKMGFPM
+264 CHQYILKGVMMGFPM
-279 GINTLLLGISTYAIN
+279 GINTLLLGISIYAIN
-294 SIILSSLGTEGIF
+294 NIILSNLGTDGIF
-307 AWAVCFQLFV
+307 AWAICFQLF
-317 IQQMVLSG
+317 IILQMVLSG

-338 GEKDIMGLRILTN
+338 GEKDIVGLRLLTN
-351 KVMKYICLSLLVI
+351 KVMKYICMSLLVI
-364 TLFVMITPESIGRL
+364 TLFVLITPESIGWL
-378 FTSDPIQSEGMFYSA
+378 FASKNIQSEDMFHNA

-416 LGYWSLSTV
+416 LGYWLLSVV

-431 GCMVL
+431 GGMIL
-436 FVGLLAWIK
+436 FVGLLAWIR

-459 LLGIYLVVTLVIH
+459 LLIIYLAVTWVIH
-472 HKNPDAEVMTLIPK
+472 HKNPDVEIMTLIPQGE
-486 TDDGQSLNFSVKY
+486 DGQSLNFSVKY
-499 NNDDVQQALENI
+499 QNEDVQLALENI
-511 LSFLESCNIESSTS
+511 STFLEACDIDLATS
-525 FQINLCCEEL
+525 YQINLCCEEL

-545 KDADKHLF
+545 KDVDKHLF
-553 DVHIVCRKDTVSVLI
+553 DVHIVCLKETVSVLI

-579 KSVSFNEDGDG
+579 TNVSFNEDGDG

-596 NTMAD
+596 NTIAD
-601 MKYKF
+601 IKYKF

-612 VFLTFMRPNSHQ
+612 VFLTFKREELS

>member
-1 MEVALK
+1 
-7 GVNDAIKDATDDII
+7 
-21 NNKPKEVIERIEKDK
+21 
-36 EERKK
+36 
-41 KSYLIAKAL
+41 
-50 HQFMWA
+50 MWA

-82 AISAINLTMPVVIF
+82 AISAINLTIPVVIF

-104 GMGGTVLV
+104 GMGGSVLV
-112 ARSLGERDAQTA
+112 AKSLGERDAETT
-124 NKIFTSTLIG
+124 NKVFTSTLIG
-134 LIVVGVFF
+134 LVVVGVFF
-142 SALLLFFS
+142 SALLLIFS

-176 LGTTITILF
+176 LGTTISILF
-185 MTITNFIK
+185 MTVTNFIK
-193 TDGNPKLVMKAVLV
+193 TDGNPRLVMNAVLV
-207 SSVVNLFFDI
+207 SSLLNLVFDI

-249 QSANNSYHWQLELKQ
+249 RSANNSYHWQVETKQ
-264 CHQYILKGVKMGFPM
+264 CHQYILKGVMMGFPM

-294 SIILSSLGTEGIF
+294 SIILSSLGTDGIF
-307 AWAVCFQLFV
+307 AWAICFQLF
-317 IQQMVLSG
+317 IILQMVLSG

-338 GEKDIMGLRILTN
+338 GEKDIEGLRLLTN
-351 KVMKYICLSLLVI
+351 KVMKYICMSLLVI
-364 TLFVMITPESIGRL
+364 TLFVLITPESIGWL
-378 FTSDPIQSEGMFYSA
+378 FASKHIQSEGMFLNA

-416 LGYWSLSTV
+416 LGYWSLSV
-425 MSIVQM
+425 VLSIVQM
-431 GCMVL
+431 GGMVL
-436 FVGLLAWIK
+436 FVGLLAWIR

-450 WGFPVSGLF
+450 WGFPASGLF
-459 LLGIYLVVTLVIH
+459 LLAIYFIVTLVIH
-472 HKNPDAEVMTLIPK
+472 HRNPDTEVMTLIPQAE
-486 TDDGQSLNFSVKY
+486 DGQSLNFSVKY
-499 NNDDVQQALENI
+499 KNEDVQQALENI
-511 LSFLESCNIESSTS
+511 STFLESCDIELATS
-525 FQINLCCEEL
+525 FQITLCCEEL
-535 MYNIVTYAVN
+535 MYNIVTYAIN

-553 DVHIVCRKDTVSVLI
+553 DVHIVCNKETVSVLI

-579 KSVSFNEDGDG
+579 QTVSFNEDGDG

-601 MKYKF
+601 IKYKF

-612 VFLTFMRPNSHQ
+612 VFLTFKREQTI

>member
-1 MEVALK
+1 MK
-7 GVNDAIKDATDDII
+7 GQ
-21 NNKPKEVIERIEKDK
+21 
-36 EERKK
+36 EEKK
-41 KSYLIAKAL
+41 KKDYLIAKAL

-112 ARSLGERDAQTA
+112 ARSLGERDEQTA
-124 NKIFTSTLIG
+124 NKVFTSTLIG
-134 LIVVGVFF
+134 VIAIGVFF

-249 QSANNSYHWQLELKQ
+249 QSANNSYHWQVELKQ

-431 GCMVL
+431 GSMIL

-472 HKNPDAEVMTLIPK
+472 HKNPDAEVMTLIPQ

>member
-1 MEVALK
+1 MV
-7 GVNDAIKDATDDII
+7 G
-21 NNKPKEVIERIEKDK
+21 K

-41 KSYLIAKAL
+41 KGYLIAKAL

-112 ARSLGERDAQTA
+112 ARSLGERDAQTS
-124 NKIFTSTLIG
+124 NKVFSSTLIG
-134 LIVVGVFF
+134 LIAVGVFF

-157 TNDTPVVYTLSLR
+157 TNDTPIVYSLSLR

-553 DVHIVCRKDTVSVLI
+553 DVHIICRDDAVSVLI

-574 FNPIL
+574 FNPVI
-579 KSVSFNEDGDG
+579 KNATINEDGDG

-596 NTMAD
+596 NMLSNIQ
-601 MKYKF
+601 YKF

-612 VFLTFMRPNSHQ
+612 VFLTFKREVPAM

>member
-1 MEVALK
+1 MK
-7 GVNDAIKDATDDII
+7 GQ
-21 NNKPKEVIERIEKDK
+21 
-36 EERKK
+36 EEGKK
-41 KSYLIAKAL
+41 KDYLIAKAL

-82 AISAINLTMPVVIF
+82 AISAVNLTMPIVIF

-112 ARSLGERDAQTA
+112 AKSLGERDAQTT
-124 NKIFTSTLIG
+124 NKVFSSTLIG
-134 LIVVGVFF
+134 LIIVGVFF
-142 SALLLFFS
+142 STLLLIFS

-193 TDGNPKLVMKAVLV
+193 TDGNPQLIMKAVLV
-207 SSVVNLFFDI
+207 SSVVNLIFDI

-235 IGSVTALLLCSRHF
+235 IGSIMALLLCSRHF
-249 QSANNSYHWQLELKQ
+249 RSANNSYHWEIEFKR
-264 CHQYILKGVKMGFPM
+264 CHVYILQGVKMGFPM

-294 SIILSSLGTEGIF
+294 SIILSNLGADGIF
-307 AWAVCFQLFV
+307 AWAVCFQLFL
-317 IQQMVLSG
+317 IQQMVLGG

-338 GEKDIMGLRILTN
+338 GEKDIVGLRLLTN
-351 KVMKYICLSLLVI
+351 KVMKYICLSLLVF
-364 TLFVMITPESIGRL
+364 TLFVLITPESIGWL
-378 FTSDPIQSEGMFYSA
+378 FASNNSQSDSMLHSA

-416 LGYWSLSTV
+416 LGYWSLSVV

-431 GCMVL
+431 GCMVF
-436 FVGLLAWIK
+436 FVALLAWIR

-459 LLGIYLVVTLVIH
+459 LLIIYLVVTLIYH
-472 HKNPDAEVMTLIPK
+472 HKNPEVEVMTLIPQA
-486 TDDGQSLNFSVKY
+486 TDAQSLNFSVKY
-499 NNDDVQQALENI
+499 QNEDVQLALENI
-511 LSFLESCNIESSTS
+511 SAFLETCDIEPATS

-553 DVHIVCRKDTVSVLI
+553 DVHIVCHKETVSVLI

-579 KSVSFNEDGDG
+579 KTVSFNEDGDG

-601 MKYKF
+601 IKYKF

-612 VFLTFMRPNSHQ
+612 VFLTFNREQTL

>member
-1 MEVALK
+1 MI
-7 GVNDAIKDATDDII
+7 G
-21 NNKPKEVIERIEKDK
+21 K

-41 KSYLIAKAL
+41 KGYLISKAL

-82 AISAINLTMPVVIF
+82 AISAINLTVPVVIF

-124 NKIFTSTLIG
+124 NKIFSSTLIG
-134 LIVVGVFF
+134 VIIVGVFF
-142 SALLLFFS
+142 SVLLLLFS

-157 TNDTPVVYTLSLR
+157 TNDTPVVYSLSLR

-185 MTITNFIK
+185 ATITNFIK
-193 TDGNPKLVMKAVLV
+193 TDGNPKIVMKAVLV

-249 QSANNSYHWQLELKQ
+249 RSANNSYHWQVEYNQ

-279 GINTLLLGISTYAIN
+279 GINTLLLGVSTYAIN

-307 AWAVCFQLFV
+307 AWAICFQLF
-317 IQQMVLSG
+317 IILQMVLGG

-338 GEKDIMGLRILTN
+338 GEKDILGLRLLTN
-351 KVMKYICLSLLVI
+351 KVMKYVCLSLLVI
-364 TLFVMITPESIGRL
+364 TLFALITPGSIGWL
-378 FTSDPIQSEGMFYSA
+378 FASKNVQSEELFLNA
-393 LRIYALLLIPY
+393 LRIYSLILIPY
-404 AIAVVYRILYQI
+404 TMAVVYRILYQI
-416 LGYWSLSTV
+416 LGYWTLSVVT
-425 MSIVQM
+425 SIAQM

-436 FVGLLAWIK
+436 FVGLLAWVK

-450 WGFPVSGLF
+450 WGFPISGLF

-472 HKNPDAEVMTLIPK
+472 HKNPDAEVMTLIPQAE
-486 TDDGQSLNFSVKY
+486 DGQSLNFSVSY
-499 NNDDVQQALENI
+499 NNDDVQKALENI
-511 LSFLESCNIESSTS
+511 LSFLETCDIEPSTS

-545 KDADKHLF
+545 KDTDKHLF
-553 DVHIVCRKDTVSVLI
+553 DVHIVCHKDTVSVLI

-612 VFLTFMRPNSHQ
+612 VFLTFSRSNNRR

>member
-1 MEVALK
+1 MK
-7 GVNDAIKDATDDII
+7 GQ
-21 NNKPKEVIERIEKDK
+21 
-36 EERKK
+36 EEGKK
-41 KSYLIAKAL
+41 KDYLIAKAL

-56 SILASVASQIAMTT
+56 SILASVASQIAITT

-82 AISAINLTMPVVIF
+82 AISAVNLTMPVVIF

-104 GMGGTVLV
+104 GMGGSVLV
-112 ARSLGERDAQTA
+112 ARSLGERDAQTT
-124 NKIFTSTLIG
+124 NKIFSSTLIG
-134 LIVVGVFF
+134 LIIVGVFF
-142 SALLLFFS
+142 SALLLIFS

-176 LGTTITILF
+176 LGTTTTILF

-193 TDGNPKLVMKAVLV
+193 TDGNPQLVMKAVLV
-207 SSVVNLFFDI
+207 SSVVNLILDI
-217 LFIAI
+217 LFIAV

-249 QSANNSYHWQLELKQ
+249 RSANNSYHWQLEFKQ
-264 CHQYILKGVKMGFPM
+264 CHQYILKGVMMGFPM

-294 SIILSSLGTEGIF
+294 SIILSSLGTDGIF
-307 AWAVCFQLFV
+307 AWAICFQLF
-317 IQQMVLSG
+317 IILQMVLSG

-338 GEKDIMGLRILTN
+338 GEKDIVGLRLLTN
-351 KVMKYICLSLLVI
+351 KVMKYICMSLLVI
-364 TLFVMITPESIGRL
+364 TLFVLITPESIGWL
-378 FTSDPIQSEGMFYSA
+378 FASKNIQSEDMFHSA

-416 LGYWSLSTV
+416 LGYWLLSVV

-431 GCMVL
+431 GGMIL
-436 FVGLLAWIK
+436 FVGLLAWIR

-450 WGFPVSGLF
+450 WGFPVSGLV
-459 LLGIYLVVTLVIH
+459 LLAVYWVATCVIH
-472 HKNPDAEVMTLIPK
+472 HRNPDAQVMTLLPQAA
-486 TDDGQSLNFSVKY
+486 DAQSLNFSVKY
-499 NNDDVQQALENI
+499 QNEDVQQALENI
-511 LSFLESCNIESSTS
+511 STFLESCDIEPATS

-553 DVHIVCRKDTVSVLI
+553 DVHVVCHKETVSVLI

-574 FNPIL
+574 FNPTL
-579 KSVSFNEDGDG
+579 KTVSFNEDGDG

-601 MKYKF
+601 IKYKF

-612 VFLTFMRPNSHQ
+612 VFLTFNREQTS

>member
-1 MEVALK
+1 MV
-7 GVNDAIKDATDDII
+7 
-21 NNKPKEVIERIEKDK
+21 DK

-41 KSYLIAKAL
+41 KGYLIAKAL

-142 SALLLFFS
+142 SALLLIFS

-222 LKTGIE
+222 LRTGIE

-338 GEKDIMGLRILTN
+338 GEKDNMGLRILTN

-553 DVHIVCRKDTVSVLI
+553 DVHIICRKDTVSVLI

-612 VFLTFMRPNSHQ
+612 VFLTFMRPISHQ

>member
-1 MEVALK
+1 MK
-7 GVNDAIKDATDDII
+7 GQ
-21 NNKPKEVIERIEKDK
+21 
-36 EERKK
+36 EEGKK
-41 KSYLIAKAL
+41 KGYLIAKAL
-50 HQFMWA
+50 HQFIWA

-82 AISAINLTMPVVIF
+82 AISAVNLTMPVVIF

-142 SALLLFFS
+142 SALLLIFS

-436 FVGLLAWIK
+436 FVGVLAWVK

>member
-1 MEVALK
+1 MV
-7 GVNDAIKDATDDII
+7 
-21 NNKPKEVIERIEKDK
+21 DK

-41 KSYLIAKAL
+41 KGYLIAKAL

-104 GMGGTVLV
+104 GMGGSVLV
-112 ARSLGERDAQTA
+112 AKSLGERDAQTA

-134 LIVVGVFF
+134 LIAVGVLF

-351 KVMKYICLSLLVI
+351 KVTKYICLSLLVI

-450 WGFPVSGLF
+450 WGFPISGLF

>member
-1 MEVALK
+1 MK
-7 GVNDAIKDATDDII
+7 GQ
-21 NNKPKEVIERIEKDK
+21 
-36 EERKK
+36 EEGKK
-41 KSYLIAKAL
+41 KDYLIAKAL

-56 SILASVASQIAMTT
+56 SILASVASQIAITT

-82 AISAINLTMPVVIF
+82 AISAVNLTMPVVIF

-104 GMGGTVLV
+104 GMGGSVLV
-112 ARSLGERDAQTA
+112 ARSLGERDAQTT
-124 NKIFTSTLIG
+124 NKIFSSTLIG
-134 LIVVGVFF
+134 LIIVGVFF
-142 SALLLFFS
+142 SALLLIFS

-176 LGTTITILF
+176 LGTTTTILF

-193 TDGNPKLVMKAVLV
+193 TDGNPQLVMKAVLV
-207 SSVVNLFFDI
+207 SSVVNLILDI
-217 LFIAI
+217 LFIAV

-249 QSANNSYHWQLELKQ
+249 RSANNSYHWQLEFKQ
-264 CHQYILKGVKMGFPM
+264 CHQYILKGVMMGFPM
-279 GINTLLLGISTYAIN
+279 GINTLLLGISIYAIN
-294 SIILSSLGTEGIF
+294 NIILSNLGTDGIF
-307 AWAVCFQLFV
+307 AWAICFQLF
-317 IQQMVLSG
+317 IILQMVLSG

-338 GEKDIMGLRILTN
+338 GEKDIVGLRLLTN
-351 KVMKYICLSLLVI
+351 KVMKYICMSLLVL
-364 TLFVMITPESIGRL
+364 TLFVLITPESIGWL
-378 FTSDPIQSEGMFYSA
+378 FASKNIQSEDMFHSA

-416 LGYWSLSTV
+416 LGYWSLSVV

-431 GCMVL
+431 GGMIL
-436 FVGLLAWIK
+436 FVGLLAWIR

-450 WGFPVSGLF
+450 WGFPVSGLV
-459 LLGIYLVVTLVIH
+459 LLAVYWVATCVIH
-472 HKNPDAEVMTLIPK
+472 HRNPDAQVMTLLPQAA
-486 TDDGQSLNFSVKY
+486 DAQSLNFSVKY
-499 NNDDVQQALENI
+499 QNEDVQQALENI
-511 LSFLESCNIESSTS
+511 STFLESCDIEPATS

-553 DVHIVCRKDTVSVLI
+553 DVHVVCHKETVSVLI

-579 KSVSFNEDGDG
+579 KTVSFNEDGDG

-601 MKYKF
+601 IKYKF

-612 VFLTFMRPNSHQ
+612 VFLTFKREQTM

>member
-1 MEVALK
+1 MKSQE
-7 GVNDAIKDATDDII
+7 D
-21 NNKPKEVIERIEKDK
+21 
-36 EERKK
+36 RKK
-41 KSYLIAKAL
+41 KDYLIAKAL

-82 AISAINLTMPVVIF
+82 AISAINLTIPVVIF

-104 GMGGTVLV
+104 GMGGSVLV
-112 ARSLGERDAQTA
+112 AKSLGERDAQTA
-124 NKIFTSTLIG
+124 NKVFTSTLIG
-134 LIVVGVFF
+134 LVVVGVFF
-142 SALLLFFS
+142 SALLLIFS

-185 MTITNFIK
+185 STITNFIK
-193 TDGNPKLVMKAVLV
+193 TDGNPKLVMKAVMV
-207 SSVVNLFFDI
+207 SSVINLILDI
-217 LFIAI
+217 LFIAV

-235 IGSVTALLLCSRHF
+235 IGSVAALVLCSRHF
-249 QSANNSYHWQLELKQ
+249 KSANNSYHWQVELKR
-264 CHQYILKGVKMGFPM
+264 CHEYIMKGVKMGFPM
-279 GINTLLLGISTYAIN
+279 GINTLLLGVSTYAIN
-294 SIILSSLGTEGIF
+294 SIILSNLGTDGIF
-307 AWAVCFQLFV
+307 AWAVCFQLF
-317 IQQMVLSG
+317 IILQMVLGG

-338 GEKDIMGLRILTN
+338 GEKDIVGLRILTN
-351 KVMKYICLSLLVI
+351 KVLKYICLCLLAI
-364 TLFVMITPESIGRL
+364 TLFVMITPESIGWL
-378 FTSDPIQSEGMFYSA
+378 FASNSSQSEGMLHSA

-404 AIAVVYRILYQI
+404 AVAVVYRILYQI
-416 LGYWSLSTV
+416 LGYWSLSVV
-425 MSIVQM
+425 MSILQM
-431 GCMVL
+431 GSMIL
-436 FVGLLAWIK
+436 FVGLTAWIK
-445 PEWLW
+445 SEWLW

-459 LLGIYLVVTLVIH
+459 ILIVYLVVTLFIH
-472 HKNPDAEVMTLIPK
+472 HKNPNAEVMTLIPH

-499 NNDDVQQALENI
+499 NNDDVQQALDNI
-511 LSFLESCNIESSTS
+511 LSFLETCDIEPSTS

-545 KDADKHLF
+545 KDPDKHLF
-553 DVHIVCRKDTVSVLI
+553 DVHIVCHKDTVSVLI

-579 KSVSFNEDGDG
+579 KTVSFNEDGDG

-601 MKYKF
+601 IKYKF

-612 VFLTFMRPNSHQ
+612 VFLTFYRKKTA

>member
-1 MEVALK
+1 M
-7 GVNDAIKDATDDII
+7 KD
-21 NNKPKEVIERIEKDK
+21 R

-41 KSYLIAKAL
+41 KGYLIAKAL

-56 SILASVASQIAMTT
+56 SILASLASQIAMTT

-104 GMGGTVLV
+104 GMGGSVLV
-112 ARSLGERDAQTA
+112 AKSLGERDAQTT
-124 NKIFTSTLIG
+124 NKVFTSTLIG
-134 LIVVGVFF
+134 LTVIGVFF
-142 SALLLFFS
+142 SALLLIFS

-157 TNDTPVVYTLSLR
+157 TNDTPVICTLSLR

-193 TDGNPKLVMKAVLV
+193 TDGNPKLVMKAVMT
-207 SSVVNLFFDI
+207 SSIVNLFFDI

-249 QSANNSYHWQLELKQ
+249 KSSNNSYHWQVEFKQ

-294 SIILSSLGTEGIF
+294 SIILNNLGAEGVF

-317 IQQMVLSG
+317 IQQMVLGG

-338 GEKDIMGLRILTN
+338 GEKDIVGLRILTN
-351 KVMKYICLSLLVI
+351 KVMKYICLTLLVF
-364 TLFVMITPESIGRL
+364 TLFVLITPESIGWL
-378 FTSDPIQSEGMFYSA
+378 FASRHIQSEGMFLYA

-416 LGYWSLSTV
+416 LGYWSLSVV

-431 GCMVL
+431 GGMIL
-436 FVGLLAWIK
+436 FVGLLAWVR

-450 WGFPVSGLF
+450 WGFPISGLF
-459 LLGIYLVVTLVIH
+459 LLVVYLIVTLVIH
-472 HKNPDAEVMTLIPK
+472 HKNPDAEVMTLIPQA
-486 TDDGQSLNFSVKY
+486 DDGQSLNFSVKY
-499 NNDDVQQALENI
+499 QNEDVQKALETI
-511 LSFLESCNIESSTS
+511 STYLETCDIEPATS

-545 KDADKHLF
+545 KDSDKHLF

-574 FNPIL
+574 FNPIQTT
-579 KSVSFNEDGDG
+579 VSFNEDGDG

-601 MKYKF
+601 IKNKF

-612 VFLTFMRPNSHQ
+612 VFLTFKREQTL

>member
-1 MEVALK
+1 MKGQEV
-7 GVNDAIKDATDDII
+7 G
-21 NNKPKEVIERIEKDK
+21 
-36 EERKK
+36 KK
-41 KSYLIAKAL
+41 KGYLIAKAL
-50 HQFMWA
+50 HQFIWA

-104 GMGGTVLV
+104 GMGGSVLV
-112 ARSLGERDAQTA
+112 AKSLGERDAQTA
-124 NKIFTSTLIG
+124 NKVFTSTLIG
-134 LIVVGVFF
+134 VIAVGVFF
-142 SALLLFFS
+142 STLLLIFS

-176 LGTTITILF
+176 LGTTITIFF

-193 TDGNPKLVMKAVLV
+193 TDGNPQLVMKAVLV

-217 LFIAI
+217 LFIAV
-222 LKTGIE
+222 LNTGIE

-249 QSANNSYHWQLELKQ
+249 QSTNNSYHWQVEVKQ
-264 CHQYILKGVKMGFPM
+264 CHEYILKGVMMGFPM

-294 SIILSSLGTEGIF
+294 SIILSNLGADGVF
-307 AWAVCFQLFV
+307 AWAVCFQLFL
-317 IQQMVLSG
+317 ILQMVLGG
-325 IATSIY
+325 IATAIY

-338 GEKDIMGLRILTN
+338 GEKDIVGLHILTN
-351 KVMKYICLSLLVI
+351 KVIMYVCLSLLII
-364 TLFVMITPESIGRL
+364 TVFAMITPESIGWL
-378 FTSDPIQSEGMFYSA
+378 FASKNIQSEGMLHSA

-416 LGYWSLSTV
+416 LGYWLLSVV

-431 GCMVL
+431 GSMIL
-436 FVGLLAWIK
+436 FVGLLAWVS

-459 LLGIYLVVTLVIH
+459 LLIIYWVVTWFIH
-472 HKNPDAEVMTLIPK
+472 HKNPDVEIMTLIPQAE
-486 TDDGQSLNFSVKY
+486 DGQSLNFSVKY
-499 NNDDVQQALENI
+499 QNEDVQLALENI
-511 LSFLESCNIESSTS
+511 STFLESCDIEPATS

-553 DVHIVCRKDTVSVLI
+553 DVHIVCLKETVSVLI

-579 KSVSFNEDGDG
+579 NTVSFNEDGDG

-596 NTMAD
+596 NMMAD
-601 MKYKF
+601 IKYKF

-612 VFLTFMRPNSHQ
+612 VFLTFKREETS

>member
-1 MEVALK
+1 ME
-7 GVNDAIKDATDDII
+7 N
-21 NNKPKEVIERIEKDK
+21 R

-41 KSYLIAKAL
+41 KGYLIAKAL

-56 SILASVASQIAMTT
+56 SILASVASQIAITT

-82 AISAINLTMPVVIF
+82 AISAVNLTMPVVIF

-104 GMGGTVLV
+104 GMGGSVLV
-112 ARSLGERDAQTA
+112 ARSLGERDAQTT
-124 NKIFTSTLIG
+124 NKIFSSTLIG
-134 LIVVGVFF
+134 LIIVGVFF
-142 SALLLFFS
+142 SALLLIFS

-176 LGTTITILF
+176 LGTTISILF
-185 MTITNFIK
+185 MTVTNFIK
-193 TDGNPKLVMKAVLV
+193 TDGNPQLVMKAVLV
-207 SSVVNLFFDI
+207 SSVVNLILDI
-217 LFIAI
+217 LFIAV

-249 QSANNSYHWQLELKQ
+249 RSANNSYHWQLEFKQ
-264 CHQYILKGVKMGFPM
+264 CHQYILKGVMMGFPM
-279 GINTLLLGISTYAIN
+279 GINTLLLGISIYAIN
-294 SIILSSLGTEGIF
+294 NIILSNLGTDGIF
-307 AWAVCFQLFV
+307 AWAICFQLF
-317 IQQMVLSG
+317 IILQMVLSG

-338 GEKDIMGLRILTN
+338 GEKDIVGLRLLTN
-351 KVMKYICLSLLVI
+351 KVMKYICLSLLVL
-364 TLFVMITPESIGRL
+364 TLFVLITPESIGWL
-378 FTSDPIQSEGMFYSA
+378 FASKNIQSEDMFHNA

-416 LGYWSLSTV
+416 LGYWLLSVV

-431 GCMVL
+431 GGMIL
-436 FVGLLAWIK
+436 FVGLLAWIR

-459 LLGIYLVVTLVIH
+459 LLIIYLAVTWVIH
-472 HKNPDAEVMTLIPK
+472 HKNPDVEIMTLIPQGE
-486 TDDGQSLNFSVKY
+486 DGQSLNFSVKY
-499 NNDDVQQALENI
+499 QNEDVQLALENI
-511 LSFLESCNIESSTS
+511 STFLEACDIDLATS
-525 FQINLCCEEL
+525 YQINLCCEEL

-545 KDADKHLF
+545 KDVDKHLF
-553 DVHIVCRKDTVSVLI
+553 DVHIVCLKETVSVLI

-579 KSVSFNEDGDG
+579 TNVSFNEDGDG

-601 MKYKF
+601 IKYKF

-612 VFLTFMRPNSHQ
+612 VFLTFKREELS

>member
-1 MEVALK
+1 MK
-7 GVNDAIKDATDDII
+7 GQ
-21 NNKPKEVIERIEKDK
+21 
-36 EERKK
+36 EEGKK
-41 KSYLIAKAL
+41 KDYLIAKAL

-82 AISAINLTMPVVIF
+82 AISAVNLTMPVVIF

-104 GMGGTVLV
+104 GMGGSVLV
-112 ARSLGERDAQTA
+112 ARSLGERDAQTT
-124 NKIFTSTLIG
+124 NKIFSSTLIG
-134 LIVVGVFF
+134 LIIVGVFF
-142 SALLLFFS
+142 SALLLIFS

-176 LGTTITILF
+176 LGTTTTILF

-193 TDGNPKLVMKAVLV
+193 TDGNPQLVMKAVLV
-207 SSVVNLFFDI
+207 SSVVNLILDI
-217 LFIAI
+217 LFIAV

-249 QSANNSYHWQLELKQ
+249 RSANNSYHWQLEFKQ
-264 CHQYILKGVKMGFPM
+264 CHQYILKGVMMGFPM
-279 GINTLLLGISTYAIN
+279 GINTLLLGISIYAIN
-294 SIILSSLGTEGIF
+294 NIILSNLGTDGIF
-307 AWAVCFQLFV
+307 AWAICFQLF
-317 IQQMVLSG
+317 IILQMVLSG

-338 GEKDIMGLRILTN
+338 GEKDIVGLRLLTN
-351 KVMKYICLSLLVI
+351 KVMKYICLSLLVL
-364 TLFVMITPESIGRL
+364 TLFVLITPESIGWL
-378 FTSDPIQSEGMFYSA
+378 FASKNIQSEDMFHNA

-416 LGYWSLSTV
+416 LGYWLLSVV

-431 GCMVL
+431 GGMIL
-436 FVGLLAWIK
+436 FVGLLAWIR

-450 WGFPVSGLF
+450 WGFPVSGLV
-459 LLGIYLVVTLVIH
+459 LLAVYWVATCVIH
-472 HKNPDAEVMTLIPK
+472 HRNPDAQVMTLLPQAA
-486 TDDGQSLNFSVKY
+486 DAQSLNFSVKY
-499 NNDDVQQALENI
+499 QNEDVQQALENI
-511 LSFLESCNIESSTS
+511 STFLESCDIEPATS

-553 DVHIVCRKDTVSVLI
+553 DVHVVCHKETVSVLI

-579 KSVSFNEDGDG
+579 KTVSFNEDGDG

-601 MKYKF
+601 IKYKF

-612 VFLTFMRPNSHQ
+612 VFLTFKREQTM